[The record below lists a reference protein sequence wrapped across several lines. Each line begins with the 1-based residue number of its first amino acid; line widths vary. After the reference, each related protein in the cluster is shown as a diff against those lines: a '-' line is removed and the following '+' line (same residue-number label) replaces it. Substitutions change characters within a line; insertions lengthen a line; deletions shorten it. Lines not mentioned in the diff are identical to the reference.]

1 MKNEQTMELIRT
13 VESNVFSN
21 TASVAWI
28 IRQIRL
34 CGEMYEAAAARN
46 RCLSGAVS
54 ERFERAAGIPGYGHT
69 LPDSL
74 EDVRWSAECACGCTA
89 SSVRTIRS
97 RSYTTF
103 TNMFHTHA
111 GSCGKEPWDD
121 VLSHTDELQRYILA
135 AADFEDNGDI
145 DGLPFEVFEALDEL
159 WEIAYLCGVLCAL

>member
-111 GSCGKEPWDD
+111 GSRGKEPWDD

-135 AADFEDNGDI
+135 AADFEDSGDI